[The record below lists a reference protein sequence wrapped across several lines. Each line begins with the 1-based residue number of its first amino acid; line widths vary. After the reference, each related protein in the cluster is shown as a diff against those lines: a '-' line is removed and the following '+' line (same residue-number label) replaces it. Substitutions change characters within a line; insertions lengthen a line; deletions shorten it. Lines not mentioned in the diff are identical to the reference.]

1 MQNSSAQPS
10 GGERNEAAIL
20 ALAQEKEAFMSK
32 VRHDLKTPLANLKLA
47 AQYLT
52 RKYRKGDL
60 QDIEKYLTEIT
71 AQVDALTKLIN
82 ELSEASKS
90 GHD

>member
-1 MQNSSAQPS
+1 MQDSSAQPS
-10 GGERNEAAIL
+10 ERERNEATIL

-47 AQYLT
+47 AQYLI

-82 ELSEASKS
+82 ELSEASRS

>member
-1 MQNSSAQPS
+1 MQDQFGQLS
-10 GGERNEAAIL
+10 GIEGNDAAAL

-52 RKYRKGDL
+52 RKYRKGDF
-60 QDIEKYLTEIT
+60 QDMERYLVEIT
-71 AQVDALTKLIN
+71 TQVDALTKLIN
-82 ELSEASKS
+82 ELSEASRG